1 MFQLQCIWTYGERMQ
16 ETKEEKRDEEM
27 LQV

>member
-1 MFQLQCIWTYGERMQ
+1 MFQLQHIWTYGERMQ
-16 ETKEEKRDEEM
+16 ETKEGKRDEEV